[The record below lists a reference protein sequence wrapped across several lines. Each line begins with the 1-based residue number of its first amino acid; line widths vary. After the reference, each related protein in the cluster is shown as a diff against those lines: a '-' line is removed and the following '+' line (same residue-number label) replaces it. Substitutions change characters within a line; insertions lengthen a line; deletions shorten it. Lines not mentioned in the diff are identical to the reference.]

1 MNYDDYL
8 KLSEDDKQ
16 LYDLCADY
24 RLANP
29 IIVQPPKNV
38 KYQKKV
44 NKKDVASNKE
54 HKNIKLNSIEKKIL
68 LELIS
73 HKQISIL
80 CRNHMDYN
88 SKKYTELESL
98 KIKVNDLCN
107 K

>member
-1 MNYDDYL
+1 MSYDEYS

-16 LYDLCADY
+16 LYDMCADY
-24 RLANP
+24 GLANRP
-29 IIVQPPKNV
+29 VVPQSKEINIKHND
-38 KYQKKV
+38 KIRKKEEKQGV
-44 NKKDVASNKE
+44 
-54 HKNIKLNSIEKKIL
+54 KLNSMDKRLL

-88 SKKYTELESL
+88 SKKYTELELL
-98 KIKVNDLCN
+98 KIKVNDLCD